1 MGSVLWMEGLGL
13 VRNIVQRYAVKMGSE
28 QGFGVDEKVAHHC
41 VDRPAIAASI
51 SPGGPGETYSEDATH
66 WLAHF
71 RYCVV
76 S

>member
-1 MGSVLWMEGLGL
+1 
-13 VRNIVQRYAVKMGSE
+13 VRNIVQRSAVKMGSE

-41 VDRPAIAASI
+41 GPAGHCRFDISGRPLENLF
-51 SPGGPGETYSEDATH
+51 GGRTH
-66 WLAHF
+66 WLAHS